1 MSAVMGGD
9 TGLLRGVR
17 PTRARARRPSTDEA
31 ILAAAEAIL
40 WRRVKRL
47 GSVTDARSMADFL
60 RMRLAPLEHE
70 EFHAI
75 FLDAR
80 MRVRA
85 IEMLARGDANSAAV
99 SRGQVVKRALQLHA
113 AAVVVAH
120 NHPSGNPQPSL
131 SDIALTRTLHEALK
145 LVDIRLLDH
154 IVVGVEGYASLAER
168 GLV

>member
-9 TGLLRGVR
+9 TGLLKGAR
-17 PTRARARRPSTDEA
+17 PTRSRRQQVWTDEA

-40 WRRVKRL
+40 WRRMKRL
-47 GSVTDARSMADFL
+47 GTVSDAASMVDFL

-70 EFHAI
+70 EFHAL
-75 FLDAR
+75 FLDTR
-80 MRVRA
+80 MRVRTV
-85 IEMLARGDANSAAV
+85 ELLARGGMHSAEV
-99 SRGQVVKRALQLHA
+99 NCGQVVKRALQLNA
-113 AAVVVAH
+113 SAVVVSH

-131 SDIALTRTLHEALK
+131 SDVALTRVLHAALK

-154 IVVGVEGYASLAER
+154 LVVGVEGYASIAER